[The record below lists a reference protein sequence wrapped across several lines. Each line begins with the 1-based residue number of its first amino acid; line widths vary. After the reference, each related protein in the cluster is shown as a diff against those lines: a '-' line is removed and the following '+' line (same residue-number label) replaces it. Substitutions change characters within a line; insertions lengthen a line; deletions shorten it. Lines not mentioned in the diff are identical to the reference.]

1 MIAFLMFFYFF
12 IFVALFVA
20 IANKKD
26 VSVIYI
32 TTKDLTHYPDY
43 DSDNNDKMQIDEG
56 NSNIQ
61 YSSDTDE
68 FIQTYQI
75 QMKTKTKDEKILY
88 DFHSYLSEREINE
101 VTNIMTVEDDN
112 ILWDIKYNS
121 NVYNKF
127 YDSLMEYINENFLS
141 ENLLV
146 FLNGKKVDTYSIN
159 PDLVK

>member
-26 VSVIYI
+26 VAVIYI
-32 TTKDLTHYPDY
+32 TTKDLTNYPDY
-43 DSDNNDKMQIDEG
+43 DSEDNDKMQIDEG

-68 FIQTYQI
+68 LYQI

-112 ILWDIKYNS
+112 ILWDIKYSS

-127 YDSLMEYINENFLS
+127 YDSLIEYINENFLS

-146 FLNGKKVDTYSIN
+146 FLNGEKVETRPI
-159 PDLVK
+159 DLIK

>member
-26 VSVIYI
+26 VAVIYI

-43 DSDNNDKMQIDEG
+43 DSEDNDKMQIDEG

-68 FIQTYQI
+68 LYQI

-112 ILWDIKYNS
+112 ILWDIKYSS

-127 YDSLMEYINENFLS
+127 YDSLIEYINENFLS

-146 FLNGKKVDTYSIN
+146 FLNGEKVETRPI
-159 PDLVK
+159 DLIK